1 MRKKQYCSR
10 CRHSK
15 YVLKNGI
22 KKLLC
27 RQRVAFGQKP
37 YIDTDCT
44 DAEECLDYDPEN
56 LRSALTTRKNYRE
69 AMSRAGIPLEEEADG
84 ILRDER
90 LE

>member
-1 MRKKQYCSR
+1 MKHRYCSS

-15 YVLKNGI
+15 YMLKNGI

-44 DAEECLDYDPEN
+44 DAEECLDFDPERMKDN
-56 LRSALTTRKNYRE
+56 LNSRINYLH
-69 AMSRAGIPLEEEADG
+69 AMKECKIPLSEEKNGVLVQET
-84 ILRDER
+84 LT
-90 LE
+90 